1 MLQFS
6 FLSKPLKEDINID
19 IYIPLN
25 IKWNTNLQLGESNL
39 YWRSGDLKTSLIE
52 IGLEPNNGVINSIT
66 LSLVS
71 DIDLKESFPDDIG
84 ENIPIQKGLPA
95 FKISDWPKNGYKND
109 IKAFKVCLNNN
120 GQLYIFFCNTYKLS
134 SKIISGRVNFGFDEQ
149 EYLCFFGINNLSNI
163 EIKQLKDA
171 LN

>member
-25 IKWNTNLQLGESNL
+25 IKWNTNLPLGESNL

-66 LSLVS
+66 LSL
-71 DIDLKESFPDDIG
+71 LR
-84 ENIPIQKGLPA
+84 NIYVFLA
-95 FKISDWPKNGYKND
+95 
-109 IKAFKVCLNNN
+109 
-120 GQLYIFFCNTYKLS
+120 
-134 SKIISGRVNFGFDEQ
+134 
-149 EYLCFFGINNLSNI
+149 
-163 EIKQLKDA
+163 
-171 LN
+171 